1 MSSEGPHILHLLHH
15 AHKEGE
21 KGNHKVEGAVYVG
34 TGFFLAPM
42 LVGIPMMLYGVY
54 KLCKK

>member
-1 MSSEGPHILHLLHH
+1 MSSHHILHLLHN

-21 KGNHKVEGAVYVG
+21 KGNHKVEGAVYIG
-34 TGFFLAPM
+34 TGFAFAPM